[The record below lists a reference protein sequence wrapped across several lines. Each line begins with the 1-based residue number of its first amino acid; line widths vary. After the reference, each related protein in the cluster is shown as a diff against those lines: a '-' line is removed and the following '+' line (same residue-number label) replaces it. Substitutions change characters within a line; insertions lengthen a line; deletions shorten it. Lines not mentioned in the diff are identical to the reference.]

1 MANKRNLKKSIHKVC
16 GDIATECIMACEVY
30 DDLDRSKMA
39 AIIRKTAILQD
50 KTLRRVSVAFDKT
63 AEAFETPHAYHT
75 ARRKYFAQAFR
86 NLIVTFNR
94 DVLEIVSE
102 MNATLSPEQ
111 KAANVKA
118 LAATE

>member
-16 GDIATECIMACEVY
+16 GDIAAECIMACEVY
-30 DDLDRSKMA
+30 DDLDRNRMA
-39 AIIRKTAILQD
+39 EIIRKTAILQEN
-50 KTLRRVSVAFDKT
+50 TLRRVSVAFDKT
-63 AEAFETPHAYHT
+63 ADAFDTAHAYHT
-75 ARRKYFAQAFR
+75 ARRKYFAQAFHS
-86 NLIVTFNR
+86 LIETFNR
-94 DVLEIVSE
+94 EVIEIVNE